1 MRIQSFLLASSL
13 LFAPLAACGSKS
25 SAKPTTAAHHDQAA
39 ATMAAMCPVEVPG
52 TSVAAEDTAT
62 GGALVFVT
70 TGDVAEV
77 RKRVAAMAAMHNDH
91 QAEMAANGGT
101 MAGMDHGDMGA
112 MKGMDHAHMGHGQM
126 GAMGGTGGTGGAGGM
141 DHAGMMAMMNS
152 QVAVEDV
159 DGGAR
164 LAFTAQPADVAPLQ
178 AGLREHAQ
186 QLAGGT
192 CAMHHGGEAHA
203 PAPHAD

>member
-1 MRIQSFLLASSL
+1 MRIQSFLFASSL
-13 LFAPLAACGSKS
+13 LLAPLAAACGSKS
-25 SAKPTTAAHHDQAA
+25 SAKPTAAHHDQAA
-39 ATMAAMCPVEVPG
+39 DKMAGMCPVEVPG
-52 TSVAAEDTAT
+52 TSVAAEDSAT

-91 QAEMAANGGT
+91 QAEMAANGGAMPG
-101 MAGMDHGDMGA
+101 MAHGDMGA
-112 MKGMDHAHMGHGQM
+112 MKGMDHAHMGHMDGQM
-126 GAMGGTGGTGGAGGM
+126 GAMGGTGGTGGM

-164 LAFTAQPADVAPLQ
+164 LAFTAQPADVAALQ

-192 CAMHHGGEAHA
+192 CAMHHGGEA
-203 PAPHAD
+203 PAHHAD

>member
-1 MRIQSFLLASSL
+1 MRIQSLLFASSL
-13 LFAPLAACGSKS
+13 LVAPLAACGSKS
-25 SAKPTTAAHHDQAA
+25 SAKPTTAAHHEAA
-39 ATMAAMCPVEVPG
+39 DPMAGMCPVEVPG
-52 TSVAAEDTAT
+52 TSVAAEDSAT

-101 MAGMDHGDMGA
+101 MVGMDHGDMGA
-112 MKGMDHAHMGHGQM
+112 MKGMDHAHMGH
-126 GAMGGTGGTGGAGGM
+126 MGGAGGAGMGGAGGM

-164 LAFTAQPADVAPLQ
+164 LAFTAQPADVAALQ

-192 CAMHHGGEAHA
+192 CAMHHGGEAVA